1 MSEYVLSLIPEDPSY
16 VPPAEAQSQA
26 LEAFHAFLTK
36 KKPFQVKASARWDEP
51 KVEIELDVSED
62 IQFVDQGENFESVS
76 CPACD
81 TEIDTKSWGE
91 WMGKSSESNFVD
103 RSVTMPCCGCETEL
117 NALRYDWP
125 AGFARFVLRAV
136 DPDIKDGMLPAEKLS
151 ALEEVL
157 GCKLRQIWTHY

>member
-1 MSEYVLSLIPEDPSY
+1 MSEYYLSIIPEEPSY
-16 VPPAEAQSQA
+16 VPSAEAQAQA
-26 LEAFHAFLTK
+26 LEAFRAFLTR

-51 KVEIELDVSED
+51 IVEIEVEVSED

-91 WMGKSSESNFVD
+91 WMDKSSECNFVD
-103 RSVTMPCCGCETEL
+103 RSVTMPCCGRQMDL

-125 AGFARFVLRAV
+125 AGFARYILRAL
-136 DPDIKDGMLPAEKLS
+136 DPDIKNGMLLEEQLF
-151 ALEEVL
+151 ALEGVL
-157 GCKLRQIWTHY
+157 GCKLRQIRTHY